1 MREKLIETLM
11 TTLYELRTK
20 VFKKYDQK
28 QMLSVLFFFLLRIF
42 TSHGLLLTLSLS
54 VLHIVTCLWR
64 PTAANSQTL
73 FPLDTKKSVFRLK
86 CDRDPRCFHVQ
97 VFQTSPPHRTTCLP
111 VGGTSSRPQR
121 KQTIFS
127 SLARP
132 QNATLRLLNEEGQT
146 GQ

>member
-1 MREKLIETLM
+1 MIRNRC
-11 TTLYELRTK
+11 Y
-20 VFKKYDQK
+20 
-28 QMLSVLFFFLLRIF
+28 LFFFLLRIF

-97 VFQTSPPHRTTCLP
+97 VFQTSPLLTERHACPS
-111 VGGTSSRPQR
+111 GGTSSRPQQ